1 MTKRTEHL
9 GHQTGGSS
17 DKHLSPQ
24 RPYTGDGRT
33 TRQPHDQVV
42 VEHRNADGSKS

>member
-1 MTKRTEHL
+1 MTEKTKHL

-33 TRQPHDQVV
+33 TRHPHDAVRLDQPA
-42 VEHRNADGSKS
+42 RDSRS